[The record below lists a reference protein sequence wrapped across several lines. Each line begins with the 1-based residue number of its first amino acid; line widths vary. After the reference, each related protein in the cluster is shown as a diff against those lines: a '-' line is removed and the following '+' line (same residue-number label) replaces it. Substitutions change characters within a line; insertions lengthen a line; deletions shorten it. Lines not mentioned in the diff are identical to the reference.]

1 MSKFLRLLSSL
12 VLLVAMVGGLLG
24 NAASPVQASTRP
36 SAAGN
41 QPAKQPADPQATS
54 FGLLTIPGLPD
65 YRTAA

>member
-1 MSKFLRLLSSL
+1 
-12 VLLVAMVGGLLG
+12 MVGGLLG